1 MDNNIQIIEQD
12 EEQISLAEKRKRR
25 ENCRDNLVA
34 FFMVSVAITVIFIV
48 VGIINHQT
56 TIEERLAE
64 IGAMEVSGIDMLG
77 KVLSATI
84 ISLGDVIWVMLGL
97 ICLFVE
103 CEMFY
108 DLYYFLANPD
118 GIKVIG
124 TLFNVGCLIMLFLA
138 IVNAFHEF
146 ELEIAKVYFCIWG
159 GARFVGAIVWIV
171 KAVMKKRK
179 RRLARQAEESETEV
193 AVG

>member
-12 EEQISLAEKRKRR
+12 EEQISLEKRRKRR

-34 FFMVSVAITVIFIV
+34 FFMISVAITVIFIV

-103 CEMFY
+103 CEVFY
-108 DLYYFLANPD
+108 DLYYFFANPD
-118 GIKVIG
+118 GIKVLG
-124 TLFNVGCLIMLFLA
+124 TLFNVGCMMMLFFA
-138 IVNAFHEF
+138 IAMFYEF
-146 ELEIAKVYFCIWG
+146 ELEIAKVCFCIWCG
-159 GARFVGAIVWIV
+159 LRFVGAIMWIV

-179 RRLARQAEESETEV
+179 RKLASQAEESETEV